1 MFMILSL
8 LQNDIQLG
16 VILIITLVFSLSFHE
31 FAHAYAAYKL
41 GDNTS
46 AYQGRLT
53 LNPLA
58 HLDPVGSLM
67 LLFIG
72 FGYAK
77 PVPVNPVN
85 LKNPRVDMM
94 KVAFAG
100 PLSNLFLCLL
110 SCLVIRLMGSNIF
123 VMYADYS
130 VQLSSVGLVLYM
142 FAIINMTLAI
152 FNLIPIHPLDGGQI
166 FGGYLDKVNPQ
177 FSYKLR
183 ADGPKILF
191 AIIIIGYVTGFSI
204 IGLIISPFHEFVT
217 LIAGLK

>member
-1 MFMILSL
+1 MILSL
-8 LQNDIQLG
+8 LQNDMQLG
-16 VILIITLVFSLSFHE
+16 VILIVSLIFSLSFHE

-41 GDNTS
+41 GDNTA

-58 HLDPVGSLM
+58 HLDPIGSMM

-77 PVPVNPVN
+77 PVPVNPIN
-85 LKNPRVDMM
+85 LKDPRVDMM
-94 KVAFAG
+94 KIAFAG
-100 PLSNLFLCLL
+100 PLSNLFLCLV
-110 SCLVIRLMGSNIF
+110 SCIAIRFMGQSIFMYSN
-123 VMYADYS
+123 YTLE
-130 VQLSSVGLVLYM
+130 LSSFGLLLYI

-166 FGGYLDKVNPQ
+166 FGGYLDKINPN

-183 ADGPKILF
+183 SDGPKILF
-191 AIIIIGYVTGFSI
+191 AIIIIGYLTGFSL
-204 IGLIISPFHEFVT
+204 IGIIISPFHELVG
-217 LIAGLK
+217 IISGLK

>member
-1 MFMILSL
+1 MILSL

-41 GDNTS
+41 GDNTA

-110 SCLVIRLMGSNIF
+110 SCLVIRLMGSNIL

-166 FGGYLDKVNPQ
+166 FGGYLDKINPQ

-183 ADGPKILF
+183 TDGPKVLF

-204 IGLIISPFHEFVT
+204 IGLIISPFHELVT

>member
-1 MFMILSL
+1 MILGL
-8 LQNDIQLG
+8 LQNDVQLG
-16 VILIITLVFSLSFHE
+16 LILIITLIFSLSFHE

-41 GDNTS
+41 GDNTA

-58 HLDPVGSLM
+58 HLDPIGSLM

-77 PVPVNPVN
+77 PVPVNPMN
-85 LKNPRVDMM
+85 LENPRTDMM
-94 KVAFAG
+94 KIAFAG
-100 PLSNLFLCLL
+100 PLSNLFLCLI
-110 SCLVIRLMGSNIF
+110 SCLIIRLMGDSVFIYNIT
-123 VMYADYS
+123 S
-130 VQLSSVGLVLYM
+130 LQLSSIGLLFYI

-166 FGGYLDKVNPQ
+166 FGGYLDKINPQ

-191 AIIIIGYVTGFSI
+191 FIIIIGYVTGFSI
-204 IGLIISPFHEFVT
+204 IGLIISPFHKLVT
-217 LIAGLK
+217 IISGLS

>member
-1 MFMILSL
+1 MILSL
-8 LQNDIQLG
+8 LQNDMQLG
-16 VILIITLVFSLSFHE
+16 IILIVSLIFSLSFHE

-41 GDNTS
+41 GDNTA

-58 HLDPVGSLM
+58 HLDPIGSMM

-77 PVPVNPVN
+77 PVPVNPIN
-85 LKNPRVDMM
+85 LKDPRVDMM
-94 KVAFAG
+94 KIAFAG
-100 PLSNLFLCLL
+100 PLSNLFLCLV
-110 SCLVIRLMGSNIF
+110 SCIAIRFMGQSIFMYSN
-123 VMYADYS
+123 YTLE
-130 VQLSSVGLVLYM
+130 LSSFGLLVYI

-166 FGGYLDKVNPQ
+166 FGGYLDKINPN

-183 ADGPKILF
+183 SDGPKILF
-191 AIIIIGYVTGFSI
+191 AIIIIGYITGFSL
-204 IGLIISPFHEFVT
+204 IGIIISPFHELVG
-217 LIAGLK
+217 IISGLK

>member
-1 MFMILSL
+1 MILSL
-8 LQNDIQLG
+8 LQNDMQLG
-16 VILIITLVFSLSFHE
+16 VILIVSLIFSLSFHE

-41 GDNTS
+41 GDNTA

-58 HLDPVGSLM
+58 HLDPIGSMM

-77 PVPVNPVN
+77 PVPVNPIN
-85 LKNPRVDMM
+85 LKDPRVDMM
-94 KVAFAG
+94 KIAFAG
-100 PLSNLFLCLL
+100 PLSNLFLCLV
-110 SCLVIRLMGSNIF
+110 SCIVIRFMGQSIFMYSN
-123 VMYADYS
+123 YTLE
-130 VQLSSVGLVLYM
+130 LSSFGLLLYI

-166 FGGYLDKVNPQ
+166 FGGYLDKINPN

-183 ADGPKILF
+183 SDGPKILF
-191 AIIIIGYVTGFSI
+191 AIIIIGYLTGFSL
-204 IGLIISPFHEFVT
+204 IGIIISPFHELVG
-217 LIAGLK
+217 IISGLK

>member
-1 MFMILSL
+1 MILSL

-41 GDNTS
+41 GDNTA

-58 HLDPVGSLM
+58 HLDPIGSLM

-85 LKNPRVDMM
+85 LQNPRSDMM

-100 PLSNLFLCLL
+100 PLSNLFLCLV
-110 SCLVIRLMGSNIF
+110 SCLLIRLMGSNIF

-130 VQLSSVGLVLYM
+130 VQLSSIGLVLYM

-183 ADGPKILF
+183 TDGPKVLF

-204 IGLIISPFHEFVT
+204 IGLIISPFHELVT

>member
-1 MFMILSL
+1 MILSL

-41 GDNTS
+41 GDNTA

-110 SCLVIRLMGSNIF
+110 SCLVIRLMGSNIL

>member
-1 MFMILSL
+1 MILSL
-8 LQNDIQLG
+8 LQNDMQLG
-16 VILIITLVFSLSFHE
+16 IILIVSLIFSLSFHE

-41 GDNTS
+41 GDNTA

-58 HLDPVGSLM
+58 HLDPIGSMM

-77 PVPVNPVN
+77 PVPVNPIN
-85 LKNPRVDMM
+85 LKDPRVDMM
-94 KVAFAG
+94 KIAFAG
-100 PLSNLFLCLL
+100 PLSNLFLCLV
-110 SCLVIRLMGSNIF
+110 SCIIIRFMGQSIFMYSN
-123 VMYADYS
+123 YTLE
-130 VQLSSVGLVLYM
+130 LSSFGLLLYI

-166 FGGYLDKVNPQ
+166 FGGYLDKINPN

-183 ADGPKILF
+183 SDGPKILF
-191 AIIIIGYVTGFSI
+191 AIIIIGYLTGFSL
-204 IGLIISPFHEFVT
+204 IGIIISPFHELVG
-217 LIAGLK
+217 IISGLK

>member
-1 MFMILSL
+1 MILSL
-8 LQNDIQLG
+8 LQNDVQLG

-41 GDNTS
+41 GDNTA

-58 HLDPVGSLM
+58 HLDPIGSLM

-100 PLSNLFLCLL
+100 PLSNLFLCFI
-110 SCLVIRLMGSNIF
+110 SCLVMRLMGSDIF
-123 VMYADYS
+123 VMHADYS
-130 VQLSSVGLVLYM
+130 VQLSSVGLVLYI

-166 FGGYLDKVNPQ
+166 FGGYLDKINPS

-183 ADGPKILF
+183 TDGPKVLF

-204 IGLIISPFHEFVT
+204 IGLIISPFHELVT

>member
-1 MFMILSL
+1 MILSL
-8 LQNDIQLG
+8 LQNDMQLG
-16 VILIITLVFSLSFHE
+16 IILIVSLIFSLSFHE

-41 GDNTS
+41 GDNTA

-58 HLDPVGSLM
+58 HLDPIGSMM

-77 PVPVNPVN
+77 PVPVNPIN
-85 LKNPRVDMM
+85 LKDPRVDMM
-94 KVAFAG
+94 KIAFAG
-100 PLSNLFLCLL
+100 PLSNLFLCLV
-110 SCLVIRLMGSNIF
+110 SCIAIRFMGQSIFMYSN
-123 VMYADYS
+123 YTLE
-130 VQLSSVGLVLYM
+130 LSSFGLLLYI

-166 FGGYLDKVNPQ
+166 FGGYLDKINPN

-183 ADGPKILF
+183 SDGPKILF
-191 AIIIIGYVTGFSI
+191 AIIIIGYLTGFSL
-204 IGLIISPFHEFVT
+204 IGIIISPFHELVG
-217 LIAGLK
+217 IISGLK